1 MSSAA
6 APTRLGSRP
15 RFSRATTYAP
25 PLVSYTRTVCMY
37 EMTTIASRIA
47 MAIEIGNTKC
57 ADAAL
62 TPTSTTSADSVAYA
76 TDDSGSDAKIGSA
89 RNFGR
94 SVSSI

>member
-1 MSSAA
+1 
-6 APTRLGSRP
+6 
-15 RFSRATTYAP
+15 
-25 PLVSYTRTVCMY
+25 
-37 EMTTIASRIA
+37 
-47 MAIEIGNTKC
+47 MAIEIGKTTC

-62 TPTSTTSADSVAYA
+62 TPTRTTSADSVAYA